1 MRICA
6 KMIKNRDF
14 TDCNV
19 NLYRGFTLSDA
30 SGNLLT
36 EKINNMAA
44 NIVYAHV
51 LIRFLEAKFV

>member
-1 MRICA
+1 
-6 KMIKNRDF
+6 MIKNRDF